1 MSQVDSSSAKK
12 NTELTLI
19 AKLSRLSYQQTLKL
33 LGSDGPKLL
42 RAGDSWDFRIEEDVY
57 LNEDLFRLKFPL
69 APGETESPPVVTIS
83 LMDPSN
89 GRLRWNCTV
98 CESLCEHVGA
108 AFSFIL
114 DEKMT
119 LGLAAPP
126 AERVPVESLSEQEL
140 IERAI
145 EERLERAHAERMT
158 VKSAN
163 PEQPWTDYTVASTI
177 SGKAYRVAL
186 RGREPGDAYCSCPDF
201 RTNTLGTCKHILHV
215 LTKLKRR
222 FTSAQLNR
230 PYVRKTISLHVRY
243 HERAA
248 LRLLLPE

>member
-12 NTELTLI
+12 STERTLI
-19 AKLSRLSYQQTLKL
+19 DKLSRLSSQQTLKL
-33 LGSDGPKLL
+33 LGSDGPKLV

-126 AERVPVESLSEQEL
+126 PERVPVESLSEQEL

-145 EERLERAHAERMT
+145 EERRERARTARMI
-158 VKSAN
+158 VKSAG
-163 PEQPWTDYTVASTI
+163 PEQPWTDYARRKPTSRKTDRIA
-177 SGKAYRVAL
+177 GPG
-186 RGREPGDAYCSCPDF
+186 RGPGDSHCSCPDF
-201 RTNTLGTCKHILHV
+201 SPTTP
-215 LTKLKRR
+215 
-222 FTSAQLNR
+222 R
-230 PYVRKTISLHVRY
+230 PRNH
-243 HERAA
+243 
-248 LRLLLPE
+248 

>member
-12 NTELTLI
+12 STELTLI
-19 AKLSRLSYQQTLKL
+19 DKLSRLSYQQTLKL

-42 RAGDSWDFRIEEDVY
+42 RAGVSWDFRIEEDVS
-57 LNEDLFRLKFPL
+57 LNEDLSRLKFPL
-69 APGETESPPVVTIS
+69 ARGEPESPPVVTIS

-126 AERVPVESLSEQEL
+126 RARIPVESLSEQEL
-140 IERAI
+140 IEQAI
-145 EERLERAHAERMT
+145 EERRGRGRIERMD
-158 VKSAN
+158 VKCGGA
-163 PEQPWTDYTVASTI
+163 EQRRAEYRPRNTDPRQT
-177 SGKAYRVAL
+177 
-186 RGREPGDAYCSCPDF
+186 
-201 RTNTLGTCKHILHV
+201 
-215 LTKLKRR
+215 
-222 FTSAQLNR
+222 
-230 PYVRKTISLHVRY
+230 
-243 HERAA
+243 
-248 LRLLLPE
+248 